1 MNNKKSFLN
10 KIYPYAGSILFC
22 LFFVILFRDF
32 LYTYRLQHEKFF
44 PYYAYQDQIIYYL
57 TGDKSFDIQSPMSL
71 RFFGLFIQYL
81 IYKIIPC
88 IELNNLNLGN
98 YAYDNYVCATF
109 SSAFMNY
116 ISLCGYLSLC
126 FIYCN
131 RKLKLTL
138 AESFMTVFLSY
149 IYIDHVEAFTLD
161 RISILYLLTI
171 LYFIENK
178 KISIFL
184 IIFSTIVNEKIIFIL
199 GGLFFIRLFFD
210 QKKEYKIYFLI
221 TLLSAILAVIIF
233 YIYSIHL
240 DYGYFQSEKEDGLY
254 DTYFSDGLFR
264 IFSMFTTKSGLSNAL
279 LPLILA
285 LTPYLLKNFL
295 KTEEIFYSKYDFL
308 IPLSMLAFTAGGGME
323 QTGRYVMYTMPIWL
337 PIFSKQII
345 KILNKDNSSD
355 V

>member
-1 MNNKKSFLN
+1 
-10 KIYPYAGSILFC
+10 
-22 LFFVILFRDF
+22 
-32 LYTYRLQHEKFF
+32 
-44 PYYAYQDQIIYYL
+44 
-57 TGDKSFDIQSPMSL
+57 
-71 RFFGLFIQYL
+71 
-81 IYKIIPC
+81 
-88 IELNNLNLGN
+88 
-98 YAYDNYVCATF
+98 
-109 SSAFMNY
+109 MNY

-264 IFSMFTTKSGLSNAL
+264 ISLCLQPKVVYRMLC
-279 LPLILA
+279 
-285 LTPYLLKNFL
+285 YL
-295 KTEEIFYSKYDFL
+295 
-308 IPLSMLAFTAGGGME
+308 
-323 QTGRYVMYTMPIWL
+323 
-337 PIFSKQII
+337 
-345 KILNKDNSSD
+345 
-355 V
+355 